1 MLSPADHGIP
11 SHDMAPAQRD
21 LVYSTATIP
30 RLAQLAPTSTS
41 DPSKASRG
49 ESSTVGV
56 ERCDAVSDRDLAL
69 LHPQARAVANPLFH
83 L

>member
-1 MLSPADHGIP
+1 
-11 SHDMAPAQRD
+11 MAPAQRD
-21 LVYSTATIP
+21 VVYSRNYPETRA
-30 RLAQLAPTSTS
+30 LAPTSTS

-49 ESSTVGV
+49 ESSAVGV

-69 LHPQARAVANPLFH
+69 LHPRARAVAIPLFH

>member
-1 MLSPADHGIP
+1 MLLPADHRIP
-11 SHDMAPAQRD
+11 SQDMAPAQRD
-21 LVYSTATIP
+21 VVYSTATIP

-49 ESSTVGV
+49 ESSAVGV

-69 LHPQARAVANPLFH
+69 LHPQARAVAISILY